1 MPFQSRLWD
10 ASGLVTREVAGTTEM
25 KLDHML
31 KLNVKL

>member
-10 ASGLVTREVAGTTEM
+10 VSGLVTREVAGTTEM